1 MSAMETETMTAPAE
15 TAPVAPAEEKSNL
28 HNATGDFGVST
39 STEQEQFVGF
49 QLNKEEKE
57 FIWDPEVTPVKT
69 SMLSNSSILQVNQYS
84 RLLVKQAILSPDAAD
99 GELNCVEVEGSF
111 PRSLNKMPLAVLSGG
126 RDMQRYLDVYFPEP
140 PLTFRLTHGNGPVF
154 ILAQSMIE
162 NSADDSDD
170 ELDTADDETGAD
182 TADSAV
188 EEEPAAEEE
197 AVDEAVDEAVEEEEE
212 AEAEESPVKTKKRK
226 AGKSPATITKGKS
239 KKSKMEPEVED
250 EEEEVDEE
258 ESEEEAEPSP
268 PPKKKSKAAAKPA
281 KAKGKGKPAKVDTEE
296 EEESEEEPPKKK
308 GRAAAKKAKGKAGK
322 KGRK

>member
-1 MSAMETETMTAPAE
+1 MSDMETETTGAVVR
-15 TAPVAPAEEKSNL
+15 TTSRRPVKATDNKTNL
-28 HNATGDFGVST
+28 HNVTGDFGITT
-39 STEQEQFVGF
+39 SPDHEQFVGF
-49 QLNKEEKE
+49 KLSAEDKE
-57 FIWDPEVTPVKT
+57 FVWDPEVTPVKT
-69 SMLSNSSILQVNQYS
+69 SLLSGGPSISQVNQYS
-84 RLLVKQAILSPDAAD
+84 RLLVKQAILSPDAAM
-99 GELNCVEVEGSF
+99 GEVNCVEVEGSF

-188 EEEPAAEEE
+188 EEEPAAEE
-197 AVDEAVDEAVEEEEE
+197 EAVDEAVEEEEE